1 MIKNSKKIKFSLQ
14 WVWFSFWNFKNLEA
28 FVVSIRRAIAYLLLT
43 SGVVWWQI
51 SISNYDKS
59 IFLLQR
65 LDLAAWEDPYFLVGI
80 GKTTYLI
87 YLLKHLLVSIHILY
101 ANCPRQE
108 LLFCEKKNW
117 FIWVSNLAKIAQVLK
132 KLDKNQGLTL

>member
-1 MIKNSKKIKFSLQ
+1 M
-14 WVWFSFWNFKNLEA
+14 
-28 FVVSIRRAIAYLLLT
+28 RRAIAYLLLT

-59 IFLLQR
+59 IFLLQP

-87 YLLKHLLVSIHILY
+87 YLLKHLLVSIHILH
-101 ANCPRQE
+101 ANCPSQE
-108 LLFCEKKNW
+108 LLFCEKK
-117 FIWVSNLAKIAQVLK
+117 I
-132 KLDKNQGLTL
+132 

>member
-14 WVWFSFWNFKNLEA
+14 WVWFSFWKFKNLEA
-28 FVVSIRRAIAYLLLT
+28 FVVSIRRAIVYLLLI
-43 SGVVWWQI
+43 SGVIWWQI
-51 SISNYDKS
+51 SISNNDKS
-59 IFLLQR
+59 IFLLQP

-80 GKTTYLI
+80 GKLPTSFISWSTCWF
-87 YLLKHLLVSIHILY
+87 SIHILH

-132 KLDKNQGLTL
+132 KLDKNQGLAL